1 MKRFAGLM
9 VLMAL
14 STPAYAGSYSF
25 VIGGHHIHVEAS
37 RHCRSLSCVSW
48 SGITRKRDRDDTVAA
63 NSDPAPAQT
72 PIATAAPATIAPP
85 SIAAPAAPAPAPAP
99 PAPIAA
105 RPAPP
110 VQTQPAPVQ
119 QQASA
124 LPALKPVETRT
135 VVTTPP
141 APPPAK
147 IDPPAPV
154 VQVPAVQVPAVQV
167 PAVQVPAAQPKPD
180 VKVEA
185 KVEPKVEPKVDANA
199 EAKPRVGFD
208 LRPEARLEPKVEIKV
223 EAKVEPKVEREQKV
237 DTKVEQKTDTRPDAK
252 PDTKPD
258 TTASVA
264 KTPEK
269 QVDKPAVVARPAPSK
284 TTLQSPGEAI
294 EAPIGD
300 WQTEGRK
307 GLVRIE
313 PCGTALCGYMINV
326 STNAKGETVLI
337 NMKPKANSEWS
348 GSIYSRASG
357 NTYYA
362 TMTVKRPNTL
372 RVEACVVGHYFCSG
386 NNWTRIAPKPDDM
399 IAPRETREAS
409 ADPAR

>member
-9 VLMAL
+9 VLVAL
-14 STPAYAGSYSF
+14 TTPAYADSYSF
-25 VIGGHHIHVEAS
+25 VIAGHHIHVETS

-48 SGITRKRDRDDTVAA
+48 AEVSKKRDRDERVATGA
-63 NSDPAPAQT
+63 DPAPAQK
-72 PIATAAPATIAPP
+72 PVAAAAPAV
-85 SIAAPAAPAPAPAP
+85 AAPAPVAAPAI
-99 PAPIAA
+99 PAPV
-105 RPAPP
+105 PAPVATQPAAPVRQPPIAPAP
-110 VQTQPAPVQ
+110 VQTQSGTVQ

-124 LPALKPVETRT
+124 TPVLKPVETRT
-135 VVTTPP
+135 VVVTPP
-141 APPPAK
+141 SPAPAK
-147 IDPPAPV
+147 IDPPAP
-154 VQVPAVQVPAVQV
+154 P
-167 PAVQVPAAQPKPD
+167 PAAQVGQVPTAQVRPD
-180 VKVEA
+180 
-185 KVEPKVEPKVDANA
+185 PKVEPKEEPKVQTKGDAKVGAKIDPNA

-208 LRPEARLEPKVEIKV
+208 LKPDAKLDPKPDPKPEPKVE
-223 EAKVEPKVEREQKV
+223 QKAE
-237 DTKVEQKTDTRPDAK
+237 TKVEQKAETK
-252 PDTKPD
+252 PDSKPD
-258 TTASVA
+258 TTASVTR
-264 KTPEK
+264 TPEK
-269 QVDKPAVVARPAPSK
+269 QKPAVVAKPAPSK
-284 TTLQSPGEAI
+284 TTLQSEGEAV

-313 PCGTALCGYMINV
+313 PCGTALCGYMINT

-362 TMTVKRPNTL
+362 TMIVKRPNTL

-386 NNWTRIAPKPDDM
+386 NNWSRVAPKPDN
-399 IAPRETREAS
+399 IISPRETREAS

>member
-14 STPAYAGSYSF
+14 TTPAHAGSYSF

-48 SGITRKRDRDDTVAA
+48 SEIARKHDRDDTVA
-63 NSDPAPAQT
+63 
-72 PIATAAPATIAPP
+72 
-85 SIAAPAAPAPAPAP
+85 PAAPTAPALAPVVAKPAAP
-99 PAPIAA
+99 PAPQPQAA
-105 RPAPP
+105 AAPA
-110 VQTQPAPVQ
+110 QIQPSPVQ

-124 LPALKPVETRT
+124 TPAIKPVETRT
-135 VVTTPP
+135 VIVTPP
-141 APPPAK
+141 APVPAK
-147 IDPPAPV
+147 IDPPATTS
-154 VQVPAVQVPAVQV
+154 AVQT
-167 PAVQVPAAQPKPD
+167 PAAQVKPE

-185 KVEPKVEPKVDANA
+185 KVEAQVQPKVEPK
-199 EAKPRVGFD
+199 P
-208 LRPEARLEPKVEIKV
+208 
-223 EAKVEPKVEREQKV
+223 EQKV
-237 DTKVEQKTDTRPDAK
+237 ETKVEQKVETKAE
-252 PDTKPD
+252 TKPD
-258 TTASVA
+258 TTASVT

-269 QVDKPAVVARPAPSK
+269 QAGKPAVIAKPAPTK
-284 TTLQSPGEAI
+284 TTLQSEGEGV

-362 TMTVKRPNTL
+362 IMTMKRPNTL
-372 RVEACVVGHYFCSG
+372 RVEACVVGRYFCSG
-386 NNWTRIAPKPDDM
+386 NNWTRIAPKPDD
-399 IAPRETREAS
+399 IISPRDTREAS